1 MILFHGS
8 TQRVENPLVGIGRDD
23 LDFGRGFYLTRLRSQ
38 AEAWAERISFIRAS
52 EEIWLNTYDFDME
65 RASKDGFKTLSFTS
79 YDRDWLEFIVA
90 SRQGKQPWKEYDIV
104 EGGVAD
110 DRVINAV
117 EAYINGLADI
127 EHTLGLL
134 AYTKPNHQICLLN
147 QEMVDK
153 HLKYIESI
161 QITK

>member
-8 TQRVENPLVGIGRDD
+8 TQRVESPLVGIGRDD

-38 AEAWAERISFIRAS
+38 AEAWAERISFIRTS

-65 RASKDGFKTLSFTS
+65 RALMDGFKKLSFAS
-79 YDRDWLEFIVA
+79 YDHDWLEFIVA

-110 DRVINAV
+110 DRVINAI

-147 QEMVDK
+147 QEMVDN